1 MTTEALT
8 PGKTE
13 IQVRGMPSPK
23 GSLLARVGSRLL
35 SLNAV
40 LAYVF
45 LYTPIV
51 ILVIFSFNASRL
63 NAVWQGFTLEWYA
76 VLLRD
81 EMVHSAFKNS
91 MIVASASTAISTVL
105 GTMTAL
111 VMQRFR
117 FKLRAAFDAV
127 LYLPIIIPDIVM
139 AVSLL
144 LFFVSAFRVL
154 GNFLGVQW
162 GLGLGTIIIAHVAF
176 NISFVAVVVRARLA
190 DFDRTLE
197 EAAQDLGANE
207 WQTFRRIT
215 LPLIMPGIIG
225 GALLAFTLSIDD
237 FVITFFTAGVGST
250 TLPIR
255 IYGMIKRTITPEI
268 NAISSL
274 MLLASIGLVLLSLFV
289 QRRR

>member
-8 PGKTE
+8 PGKAE
-13 IQVRGMPSPK
+13 VQVRRTPPPK
-23 GSLLARVGSRLL
+23 GSLLGRVGGRLL

-40 LAYVF
+40 FSYAF
-45 LYTPIV
+45 LYAPIA

-63 NAVWQGFTLEWYA
+63 NTVWQGFTLEWYA
-76 VLLRD
+76 VLLHD

-91 MIVASASTAISTVL
+91 MIVATTSTVISTAI

-111 VMQRFR
+111 VMERFR
-117 FKLRAAFDAV
+117 FKLRSVFDAV

-144 LFFVSAFRVL
+144 LFFVSAFRML
-154 GNFLGVQW
+154 GSLLGVQW
-162 GLGLGTIIIAHVAF
+162 QLGLGTIIIAHVSF

-197 EAAQDLGANE
+197 EAAQDLGASE

-268 NAISSL
+268 NAISTL
-274 MLLASIGLVLLSLFV
+274 MLLASIGLVVLSMFIQ
-289 QRRR
+289 QRK

>member
-1 MTTEALT
+1 MTTEVLT
-8 PGKTE
+8 PTKAG
-13 IQVRGMPSPK
+13 VGARRMPSPK

-35 SLNAV
+35 SLNAL
-40 LAYVF
+40 LAFAF
-45 LYTPIV
+45 LYAPIV

-63 NAVWQGFTLEWYA
+63 NAVWQGFTLEWYSI
-76 VLLRD
+76 LLRD
-81 EMVHSAFKNS
+81 EMIHSAFKNS
-91 MIVASASTAISTVL
+91 MIVATASTVISTVL

-111 VMQRFR
+111 VMERFR
-117 FKLRAAFDAV
+117 FKLRSAFDAV

-154 GNFLGVQW
+154 SSLAGIQW
-162 GLGLGTIIIAHVAF
+162 QLGLGTIIIAHVSF

-207 WQTFRRIT
+207 WQTFRRVT
-215 LPLIMPGIIG
+215 LPLIMPGIVG

-274 MLLASIGLVLLSLFV
+274 MLLASIGLVLLSLLV
-289 QRRR
+289 QRRK

>member
-8 PGKTE
+8 PTQAG
-13 IQVRGMPSPK
+13 VAARRMPSPG
-23 GSLLARVGSRLL
+23 GSLVTRVGGRLL

-40 LAYVF
+40 LSYAF
-45 LYTPIV
+45 LYAPIV

-81 EMVHSAFKNS
+81 ELVRNAFKNS
-91 MIVASASTAISTVL
+91 MIVATTSTVISTAL
-105 GTMTAL
+105 GSMTAL
-111 VMQRFR
+111 VMERFR
-117 FKLRAAFDAV
+117 FKLRSTFDAV

-144 LFFVSAFRVL
+144 LFFVSGFRVL
-154 GNFLGVQW
+154 SNLLGVQW
-162 GLGLGTIIIAHVAF
+162 GLGLGTIIIAHVSF

-207 WQTFRRIT
+207 WQTFRRVT
-215 LPLIMPGIIG
+215 LPLIMPGIVG

-255 IYGMIKRTITPEI
+255 IYGMVKRTITPEI

>member
-1 MTTEALT
+1 MTTEVLA
-8 PGKTE
+8 PGKADV
-13 IQVRGMPSPK
+13 QARQLPSPK
-23 GSLLARVGSRLL
+23 GSVVGRLGDRLL
-35 SLNAV
+35 SLNAL

-45 LYTPIV
+45 LYAPIV
-51 ILVIFSFNASRL
+51 VLIIFSFNASRL
-63 NAVWQGFTLEWYA
+63 SAVWQGFTLEWYRT
-76 VLLRD
+76 LLHD
-81 EMVHSAFKNS
+81 EMVHSALRNS
-91 MIVASASTAISTVL
+91 MIVAVSSTVISTVI

-117 FKLRAAFDAV
+117 FKLRSAFDAV

-144 LFFVSAFRVL
+144 LFFVSTFRFVAGL
-154 GNFLGVQW
+154 VGIQGE
-162 GLGLGTIIIAHVAF
+162 LGLPTIIIAHVSF
-176 NISFVAVVVRARLA
+176 NISFVAIVVRARLA

-197 EAAQDLGANE
+197 EAAQDLGADE
-207 WQTFRRIT
+207 WQTFRRVT
-215 LPLIMPGIIG
+215 LPLIMPGILG

-268 NAISSL
+268 NAISTL
-274 MLLASIGLVLLSLFV
+274 MLLGSICLVLLSLFM
-289 QRRR
+289 QRRK

>member
-1 MTTEALT
+1 MTTEALSPAKAGVT
-8 PGKTE
+8 ARRT
-13 IQVRGMPSPK
+13 PSPK

-35 SLNAV
+35 SLNAL
-40 LAYVF
+40 LAFAF
-45 LYTPIV
+45 LYAPIV

-63 NAVWQGFTLEWYA
+63 NAVWQGFTLEWYSI
-76 VLLRD
+76 LLRD
-81 EMVHSAFKNS
+81 EMIHSAFKNS
-91 MIVASASTAISTVL
+91 MIVATASTVISTVL

-111 VMQRFR
+111 VMERFR
-117 FKLRAAFDAV
+117 FRLRSAFDAV

-154 GNFLGVQW
+154 SSLAGIQW
-162 GLGLGTIIIAHVAF
+162 QLGLGTIIIAHVSF

-207 WQTFRRIT
+207 WQTFRRVT

-274 MLLASIGLVLLSLFV
+274 MLLASIGLVLLSLLV
-289 QRRR
+289 QRRK

>member
-1 MTTEALT
+1 MTTKVLT
-8 PGKTE
+8 PAKAGVA
-13 IQVRGMPSPK
+13 VRQMPSPR
-23 GSLLARVGSRLL
+23 GSLLARVGGRLL

-40 LAYVF
+40 LSYVF
-45 LYTPIV
+45 LYAPIV

-63 NAVWQGFTLEWYA
+63 NATWQGFTLEWYA

-81 EMVHSAFKNS
+81 EMIHKAFENS
-91 MIVASASTAISTVL
+91 MIVAITSTVISTVL

-111 VMQRFR
+111 VMERFR
-117 FKLRAAFDAV
+117 FKLRTTFDAV

-144 LFFVSAFRVL
+144 LFFVSVFRVL
-154 GNFLGVQW
+154 GNLLGVQW

-176 NISFVAVVVRARLA
+176 NISFVTVVVRTRLA

-207 WQTFRRIT
+207 WQTFRRVT

-225 GALLAFTLSIDD
+225 GGLLAFTLSIDD

-255 IYGMIKRTITPEI
+255 IYGMIKRSITPEI

-274 MLLASIGLVLLSLFV
+274 MLLASIGLVFLSLFV